1 MQILTC
7 RFRSVFPVPF
17 FLLFLLY
24 SLPAVAQHG
33 AVAVVMTRGTGY
45 TDQYWAATADPPGR
59 TIQLLKANDM
69 AVTTLAGINGSWIV
83 VGSRGTPYTDQV
95 IDGVQNDVRRL
106 PVRDRWNSGYYV
118 TSLAYSSGIWG
129 SVASQQSGYTGQ
141 VFLGGAV
148 FPAADVEKARTQGYA
163 ITSLA
168 YSDSGWVI
176 VVSQGTNYSAQTVLR
191 GAQFPRADVD
201 GKMREGFAITDLG
214 YGNGEWAVVMT
225 KGTDYG
231 EQVYFVDSV
240 WTESETQ
247 DFINTYWGASYHI
260 TSVFDNTGWPT
271 FGNGQNLAI
280 SQHLLRQATPETLS
294 WYETFIKVSAPTEDA
309 FLAVQRIAGMY
320 VVQKQWKRAADV
332 YRAYRSLFPGM
343 ERRFDK
349 SIAMLEAG
357 DDTVRI
363 ERLGPGV
370 NTTAGEYV
378 PIPTA
383 DDSTLYFTGN
393 ARPDGV
399 GQEDIYY
406 STWQGGDWGRAR
418 NIREVNTASSEA
430 PTSVSADGNRLT
442 IYSSRG
448 GNNGGDLYYSD
459 RTANGWGPLQ
469 KYPEPINTPYWD
481 CDGFI
486 TSDGKAM
493 LFASDRPGGI
503 GQFHR
508 KDQYFHGETW
518 GNLDIYVSLKT
529 PTGWSAPINLGPTIN
544 TPYAD
549 RTPFLHPD
557 GKTLYFSSSGREGFG
572 TLDVFKSTRLRDDS
586 WTEWSEPVNLGKQ
599 FNTIGSDWGY
609 KVTTDGS
616 KAYYAAGSEI
626 GRSQTEDIY
635 SITLPKSVRPNPV
648 ATIRG
653 VVTDPSGKPL
663 TADIKWEDL
672 EAGKN
677 VGQLKT
683 DPKNGR
689 YIIVLPLG
697 KNYGYFA
704 EKEGYYPVSNNID
717 LIKIKESVNMTVN
730 IVLVPIKEVAEKGI
744 AVRINNVFFDVDKA
758 DLQPESKIEL
768 DRLVDLIK
776 QFPNAKIEI
785 AGHTDDQASNA
796 YNLQLSQRRAQAV
809 VDYLVSVGIDR
820 KKLVP
825 KGYGESKPIA
835 GNDTEEGRAMNR
847 RVEFRFLKQ

>member
-1 MQILTC
+1 MQILHR
-7 RFRSVFPVPF
+7 RFRSF
-17 FLLFLLY
+17 FAVVLLLPLLLFP
-24 SLPAVAQHG
+24 SLVVAQSG

-45 TDQYWAATADPPGR
+45 SDQYWEATADPPGR
-59 TIQLLKANDM
+59 IVQMLKANGLS
-69 AVTTLAGINGSWIV
+69 VTTLAGLNGSWII
-83 VGSRGTPYTDQV
+83 VGSRGTPFSDQA
-95 IDGVQNDVRRL
+95 IDGVPSDVRRL
-106 PVRDRWNSGYYV
+106 PVRGRWNSGYYV
-118 TSLAYSSGIWG
+118 TSLGYSSGVWG
-129 SVASQQSGYTGQ
+129 AVTTQGSGYTSQ
-141 VFLGGAV
+141 VFLGGMA
-148 FPAADVEKARTQGYA
+148 FPDTDIEKARAQGYA
-163 ITSLA
+163 VTNLA
-168 YSDSGWVI
+168 YSDSGWVV
-176 VVSQGTNYSAQTVLR
+176 VVSQGTGYTAQVILR
-191 GAQFPRADVD
+191 GTQFPRSEVD
-201 GKMREGFAITDLG
+201 RKMQEGFAITDLANG
-214 YGNGEWAVVMT
+214 KGEWAVVMT
-225 KGTDYG
+225 KGTGYG
-231 EQVYFVDSV
+231 KQVYLVDSV
-240 WTESETQ
+240 WTEAETQ
-247 DFINTYWGASYHI
+247 EFINRNWGASYHI
-260 TSVFDNTGWPT
+260 TSIFNNTTWPS

-280 SQHLLRQATPETLS
+280 GQHLVRQATPETVS
-294 WYETFIKVSAPTEDA
+294 WYDAFIQLSAPTEDA
-309 FLAVQRIAGMY
+309 FIAVQRIAGIY
-320 VVQKQWKRAADV
+320 VVKKQWKQAADV
-332 YRAYRSLFPGM
+332 YRKYRSLFPDM
-343 ERRFDK
+343 ARRFDK
-349 SIAMLEAG
+349 SISMLEAS
-357 DDTVRI
+357 DETVRI

-370 NTTAGEYV
+370 NTEAGEYV

-383 DDSTLYFTGN
+383 DDSTIYFTGN

-406 STWQGGDWGRAR
+406 STWQNGDWGRAR

-430 PTSVSADGNRLT
+430 PTSISADGNRLT

-448 GNNGGDLYYSD
+448 GDNGGDLYYSD
-459 RTANGWGPLQ
+459 KTASGWGPLQ
-469 KYPEPINTPYWD
+469 KYPASVNTPYWD

-493 LFASDRPGGI
+493 LFASDRPGGV

-544 TPYAD
+544 TPFAD

-626 GRSQTEDIY
+626 GQSRTEDIY
-635 SITLPKSVRPNPV
+635 SITLPRSVRPNPV

-653 VVTDPSGKPL
+653 VVTDPKGNPL

-672 EAGKN
+672 EAGNN

-683 DPKNGR
+683 DPKNGK
-689 YIIVLPLG
+689 YIIILPLG

-717 LIKIKESVNMTVN
+717 LIKTKESVSLTVN
-730 IVLVPIKEVAEKGI
+730 IVLVPIKEVAEKGV

-758 DLQPESKIEL
+758 DLKPESEVEL
-768 DRLVDLIK
+768 GRLVDLIK

-785 AGHTDDQASNA
+785 AGYTDNQASDA

-820 KKLVP
+820 KKLVS

-847 RVEFRFLKQ
+847 RVEFRFLKK